1 LFSEGE
7 LMNKLV
13 IALTAG
19 AFALGSV
26 AAMAQVPTGDKTP
39 AQPVDQAKLKA
50 ERDAA
55 KAAAAKMTPEEKAAA
70 KKSKRA
76 ARQKEETQI
85 EQVGNIPSG
94 PQKAEALQ
102 KNVDATKGDPKA
114 LPDKKAKQEAL
125 KQQEKKSSGQ

>member
-1 LFSEGE
+1 
-7 LMNKLV
+7 MNKLL

-26 AAMAQVPTGDKTP
+26 AAMAQVPQGDKTP
-39 AQPVDQAKLKA
+39 AAPVDQAKLKA

-55 KAAAAKMTPEEKAAA
+55 KAAQAQMTPEEK
-70 KKSKRA
+70 KA
-76 ARQKEETQI
+76 ARKAKRKQRQQEESQI
-85 EQVGNIPSG
+85 EKVGNIPSG
-94 PQKAEALQ
+94 PQKAEALK

-125 KQQEKKSSGQ
+125 KETTKKAGPGQ